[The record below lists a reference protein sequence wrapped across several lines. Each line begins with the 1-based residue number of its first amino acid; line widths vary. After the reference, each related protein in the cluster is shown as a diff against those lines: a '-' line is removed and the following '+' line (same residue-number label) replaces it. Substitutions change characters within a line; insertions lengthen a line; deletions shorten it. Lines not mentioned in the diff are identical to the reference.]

1 MNESNLDE
9 RINELEEYLRK
20 SYTSTHMHDDD
31 DDDDDDHCPFN
42 RDGTLTNDQKK
53 IPYRTSLLNDSTRTL
68 CAQDRF
74 STYTDEAA
82 DRHDEQMINGIA
94 IRSNSLGIVPL
105 SSKAVLL
112 DKAPKKVV
120 RFADM
125 LVSASWLFTPI
136 ERRLLLGSRPGIDP
150 LYDAT

>member
-1 MNESNLDE
+1 MN
-9 RINELEEYLRK
+9 
-20 SYTSTHMHDDD
+20 DDD
-31 DDDDDDHCPFN
+31 EGDDCPFN
-42 RDGTLTNDQKK
+42 NDDTITNDQNK
-53 IPYRTSLLNDSTRTL
+53 IQHRTSLLNDSTHTL

-82 DRHDEQMINGIA
+82 DQHDEQMINGVA

-105 SSKAVLL
+105 NSKAVLL

-125 LVSASWLFTPI
+125 LVSFSI
-136 ERRLLLGSRPGIDP
+136 ESYSFL
-150 LYDAT
+150 